1 MQKNR
6 NIIWFDFDNAPHV
19 PVLLPIVKEMK
30 KRGYKTILTTRD
42 KAETKELLILNK
54 EKFKVIGKAFPKS
67 KIIKLLFTLN
77 RAVRLIF
84 YLYKRV
90 NGKKILSIN
99 HSSRSA
105 LLASWIKRIPS
116 VALYDYEYVNS
127 TFQNLFATKVL
138 MPNVFNMDQ
147 LKKAGVR
154 INNLAFYPGIKEQIY
169 INSNIKKTNFLSELG
184 IDNSKIIITLR
195 PPETTG
201 HYHNAMSEIIMD
213 EILNKMVKEKE
224 KIFLITLPRTED
236 QKKNISNFFRE
247 NKISFLIPERP
258 LNGID
263 LILSSDLV
271 LSGGGTMIREA
282 AVLGM
287 PAYSFFQGPK
297 GAVDEFLES
306 NGRLILI
313 HSKSDIEKIKF
324 KKKQKKSN
332 LLRTNQE
339 KIISFICNQLESLI
353 SQN

>member
-1 MQKNR
+1 MGKETKL
-6 NIIWFDFDNAPHV
+6 IWFDFDNAPHV
-19 PVLLPIVKEMK
+19 PVLLPIVKEMR
-30 KRGYKTILTTRD
+30 KRGYKTILTARD
-42 KAETKELLILNK
+42 KSETKGLLFLND
-54 EKFKVIGKAFPKS
+54 EKFKVIGKSFPKS
-67 KIIKLLFTLN
+67 KVLKLLFTLN
-77 RAVRLIF
+77 RVVKLIF
-84 YLYKRV
+84 YLYKQI
-90 NGKKILSIN
+90 NGKKILSVN

-169 INSNIKKTNFLSELG
+169 INSNIKKTNLLSELG
-184 IDNSKIIITLR
+184 IDNSKIIIIFR
-195 PPETTG
+195 PPATTG

-213 EILNKMVKEKE
+213 EILNKMAQEKE
-224 KIFLITLPRTED
+224 KIFLIILPRTEE

-247 NKISFLIPERP
+247 NKIPFLIPERP

-282 AVLGM
+282 AVIGM
-287 PAYSFFQGPK
+287 PSYSFFQGPK
-297 GAVDEFLES
+297 GAVDEFLEK
-306 NGRLILI
+306 NGRLIFIDSIL
-313 HSKSDIEKIKF
+313 DIENLHF
-324 KKKQKKSN
+324 EKKQKEMN
-332 LLRTNQE
+332 ILQGNQK
-339 KIISFICNQLESLI
+339 KIISSICDRLESLTT
-353 SQN
+353 